1 MHRSHRAFLHR
12 RRRALFVILIATLV
26 VFWQVGCRSAQKAEP
41 GPKPPVAEKINKE
54 LTAHGQ
60 TRIDEYFWLRERENP
75 KVLDYLKAENDYEK
89 AVMKHTE
96 PFQEALY
103 QEIVG
108 RIKQTDMSVPSKD
121 NGYFYYTRFEESKDY
136 PLYCRKKEKLEA
148 AEEVMLNGPLMAEG
162 KSYFS
167 ISDLSVSPDNK
178 LLAYGIDTVSRRKY
192 TLYFKKLATGQ
203 LLPDEIA
210 TTTGSAAWAS
220 DNKTVFYAVK
230 DDTTLRPYK
239 IMKHVLGT
247 PVSAATEIY
256 VEKDETYN
264 AGVYLSKSKKYLIIA
279 SGSTLSD
286 ECQFLEANNPTGKFK
301 IIQPRQKDLKYRVE
315 HFKEKFFILTNDQA
329 KNFKLVETPVA
340 KPGKENWTD
349 VIPHRQDVLLEN
361 FAIFNNFMVLHER
374 IMGLPKLRI
383 ISWADKS
390 EHYLDF
396 GESTYT
402 AGLSMNPEFDTD
414 VVRYRYASLTTP
426 NSTFDYNMKSK
437 QKTLL
442 KQEEVLGGFDAK
454 NYHAERLYAVAKDG
468 VQVPLSLVYRV
479 GFEKNGQAPCL
490 LYGYGSYGAST
501 DPGFNSPRLS
511 LLDRG
516 FVVALA
522 HIRGGQEMGRWWYE
536 DGKLLKKKNTFT
548 DFIACAEH
556 LIAQKFTRPEKLFA
570 QGGSAGG
577 LLMGA
582 VVNMRPD
589 LFKGVVA
596 SVPWVDVVTTMLDSS
611 IPLTTS
617 EYDEWGNPNTKEYYD
632 YMLSY
637 SPYDNVERKAYPAML
652 VTTGLHDSQVQYWE
666 PAKWVAKLRAMKK
679 DKNRLLLVTNME
691 AGHGGASGR
700 FRRLK
705 ETALQYAFMLDL
717 VGIMK

>member
-1 MHRSHRAFLHR
+1 MDKYRHGIL
-12 RRRALFVILIATLV
+12 VVLIAALV
-26 VFWQVGCRSAQKAEP
+26 FIGQVGCRSGQKAEP
-41 GPKPPVAEKINKE
+41 GPKPPVAEKIKKE
-54 LTAHGQ
+54 LTIHGQ
-60 TRIDEYFWLRERENP
+60 TRVDEYFWLRERENP

-96 PFQEALY
+96 PFQDALY
-103 QEIVG
+103 KEMVG
-108 RIKQTDMSVPSKD
+108 RIKQTDLSVPYKD
-121 NGYFYYTRFEESKDY
+121 NGYFYYTRFEEGKDY

-162 KSYFS
+162 KSFFS
-167 ISDLSVSPDNK
+167 IGGYSVSPDNK

-192 TLYFKKLATGQ
+192 TLYFKNLGTGQ
-203 LLPDEIA
+203 TLPDEIA
-210 TTTGSAAWAS
+210 TTSGSAAWAS
-220 DNKTVFYAVK
+220 DNKTVFYTIK

-247 PVSAATEIY
+247 PVSADAEIY
-256 VEKDETYN
+256 VEKDETYDI
-264 AGVYLSKSKKYLIIA
+264 GVYLSRSKKYLIIV
-279 SGSTLSD
+279 SDSTLSD
-286 ECQFLEANNPTGKFK
+286 ESRSLEANNPNGEFK
-301 IIQPRQKDLKYRVE
+301 IIQPRQKDLKYSVE
-315 HFKEKFFILTNDQA
+315 HFKDKFFILTNDRA
-329 KNFKLVETPVA
+329 KNFKLVETLVA
-340 KPGKENWTD
+340 KPGKENWTE
-349 VIPHRQDVLLEN
+349 VIPHREDVLLED
-361 FAIFNNFMVLHER
+361 FAVFNNFLVLDER
-374 IMGLPKLRI
+374 KMGLTQLRI
-383 ISWADKS
+383 IAWADKS

-396 GESTYT
+396 GEATYT
-402 AGLSMNPEFDTD
+402 ACLSMNPEFDTD

-426 NSTFDYNMKSK
+426 NSTFNYNMKSK

-442 KQEEVLGGFDAK
+442 KQEEVLGGFDPK

-468 VQVPLSLVYRV
+468 VQVPISLVYRV
-479 GFEKNGQAPCL
+479 GFEKNGQGPCL
-490 LYGYGSYGAST
+490 LYGYGSYGVST

-516 FVVALA
+516 FVFALA

-548 DFIACAEH
+548 DFIACVEY
-556 LIAQKFTRPEKLFA
+556 LISQKFTRPEKLFA
-570 QGGSAGG
+570 MGGSAGG

-589 LFKGVVA
+589 LFKGMVA
-596 SVPWVDVVTTMLDSS
+596 SVPWVDVVTSMLDSS
-611 IPLTTS
+611 VPLTTS

-632 YMLSY
+632 YMVSY
-637 SPYDNVERKAYPAML
+637 SPYDNVGRKAYPAML

-666 PAKWVAKLRAMKK
+666 PAKWVAKLRAMKT
-679 DKNRLLLVTNME
+679 DKNILLLVTNME

-717 VGIMK
+717 AGITK

>member
-1 MHRSHRAFLHR
+1 MDKYCYGIIIVLVS
-12 RRRALFVILIATLV
+12 ALIF
-26 VFWQVGCRSAQKAEP
+26 FGQVGCRPAQKAEP
-41 GPKPPVAEKINKE
+41 GPKPPVAEKIKKE
-54 LTAHGQ
+54 LTIHGL

-96 PFQEALY
+96 PFQDALY
-103 QEIVG
+103 KEIVG
-108 RIKQTDMSVPSKD
+108 RIKQTDLSVPYKD
-121 NGYFYYTRFEESKDY
+121 NGYFFYTRYEEGKDY

-162 KSYFS
+162 KSFFS
-167 ISDLSVSPDNK
+167 IGGLSVSPDNK
-178 LLAYGIDTVSRRKY
+178 LLAYGVDTVSRRKY
-192 TLYFKKLATGQ
+192 TLYFKNLGTGQ
-203 LLPDEIA
+203 ALPDEIA

-220 DNKTVFYAVK
+220 DNNTVFYTVK
-230 DDTTLRPYK
+230 DDTTLRAYK
-239 IMKHVLGT
+239 IIKHVLGT
-247 PVSAATEIY
+247 PVSADAEIY
-256 VEKDETYN
+256 VERDETYDI
-264 AGVYLSKSKKYLIIA
+264 GVSLTRSKKYLIIDC
-279 SGSTLSD
+279 GSTLSD
-286 ECQFLEANNPTGKFK
+286 ESRFLEANNPNGQFK
-301 IIQPRQKDLKYRVE
+301 IIQPRQKDLKYNVE
-315 HFKEKFFILTNDQA
+315 HFKDKFFILTNDGA
-329 KNFKLVETPVA
+329 KNFKLVETSIA

-349 VIPHRQDVLLEN
+349 VIPHREDVLLED
-361 FAIFNNFMVLHER
+361 FAIFNNFLVLHER
-374 IMGLPKLRI
+374 KMGLPQLRI
-383 ISWADKS
+383 IAWADKS

-396 GESTYT
+396 GEATYT
-402 AGLSMNPEFDTD
+402 AGIAMNPEFDTD

-426 NSTFDYNMKSK
+426 NSTFDYNMKSR

-442 KQEEVLGGFDAK
+442 KQEEVLGGFDSK

-468 VQVPLSLVYRV
+468 VQVPISLVYRI
-479 GFEKNGQAPCL
+479 GFEKNGQGPCL
-490 LYGYGSYGAST
+490 LYGYGSYGASS
-501 DPGFNSPRLS
+501 DPGFSSARLS

-516 FVVALA
+516 FVYAIA

-548 DFIACAEH
+548 DFIACVEY
-556 LIAQKFTRPEKLFA
+556 LVAQKYTRPEKLFA
-570 QGGSAGG
+570 MGGSAGG

-582 VVNMRPD
+582 VVNIRPD

-611 IPLTTS
+611 VPLTTS

-637 SPYDNVERKAYPAML
+637 SPYDNVEAKAYPAML

-666 PAKWVAKLRAMKK
+666 PAKWVAKLRAMKT
-679 DKNRLLLVTNME
+679 DKNILVLVTNME

-717 VGIMK
+717 AGITK